1 MHAALPLGR
10 PLRVSRLPG
19 LTLIL
24 GATGLA
30 AIAGYLVIWLV
41 PLRIGLAGYA
51 AFGFFWAAMYLLVS
65 ALSGVQQEV
74 TRATVPR
81 PSPLE
86 PRASPAR
93 NFGIVVAGGVFLS
106 VVATAPLWVVAVFP
120 EGGWS
125 LVWPL
130 AFAAASY
137 VLVATLAG
145 TLYGIKAWG
154 PLAAMIS
161 VDALL
166 RLLFVATVAE
176 FTGDAAAL
184 AWAAAAPFLLTIV
197 LLWPGFRSRV
207 VGATALDVGY
217 RSLTW
222 NVARTVGAAASMGV
236 LVSGLPVLIG
246 IAAVGDDPATVAALF
261 LAITITRAPVIVTV
275 LSLQSYLVVRFL
287 GHRATF
293 WRDFLAVQ
301 AAIGIGGVLLAI
313 AAWVWAPAVFDL
325 LYRGA
330 IDLPGWFYAV
340 LVISS
345 ALVGSLA
352 VSAPAVLALAQHL
365 VYSLGWVVA
374 ALVTIGCFVLP
385 VDLFAQTVTALIA
398 GPVAGL
404 AVHASYLVAKRAS
417 IVALD

>member
-1 MHAALPLGR
+1 MHAALPPAR
-10 PLRVSRLPG
+10 PSRVSRLPG
-19 LTLIL
+19 LMLIL
-24 GATGLA
+24 GATALA

-41 PLRIGLAGYA
+41 PLRIGLADYA
-51 AFGFFWAAMYLLVS
+51 VFGLFWAAMYLLVS
-65 ALSGVQQEV
+65 ALSGIQQEV

-81 PSPLE
+81 PSPLA

-93 NFGIVVAGGVFLS
+93 NFGVVASGGVFVS
-106 VVATAPLWVVAVFP
+106 VVATAPFWVSAVFP

-161 VDALL
+161 VDAVL
-166 RLLFVATVAE
+166 RLVLVAMVAGW
-176 FTGDAAAL
+176 TGDVVTL
-184 AWAAAAPFLLTIV
+184 AWAAAAPFLLTIA

-217 RSLTW
+217 RALVW

-246 IAAVGDDPATVAALF
+246 IAAVGEDPETVAALF

-275 LSLQSYLVVRFL
+275 LSVQSYLVVRFL
-287 GHRATF
+287 GHPATF
-293 WRDFLAVQ
+293 WRDFLAIQ
-301 AAIGIGGVLLAI
+301 AVIAIGGVLLAL
-313 AAWVWAPAVFDL
+313 AAWAWAPAVFDL
-325 LYRGA
+325 LYRGG
-330 IDLPGWFYAV
+330 IDLPGWFYGV

-345 ALVGSLA
+345 ALVGALA
-352 VSAPAVLALAQHL
+352 VSAPGVLALSQHL

-374 ALVTIGCFVLP
+374 AIVTIGCFMLP
-385 VDLFAQTVTALIA
+385 FGLLAQTVTALIA
-398 GPVAGL
+398 GPIAGL
-404 AVHASYLVAKRAS
+404 AVHASYLVTKRAS
-417 IVALD
+417 IGARG

>member
-1 MHAALPLGR
+1 MALPLG
-10 PLRVSRLPG
+10 PPWRVSRLPG

-24 GATGLA
+24 GATGIA
-30 AIAGYLVIWLV
+30 AVAGYLVIWLV
-41 PLRIGLAGYA
+41 PLRIGLADYA
-51 AFGFFWAAMYLLVS
+51 VFGIFWAGMYLLVS
-65 ALSGVQQEV
+65 ALSGIQQEV

-81 PSPLE
+81 PSPLA
-86 PRASPAR
+86 PHASPAR
-93 NFGIVVAGGVFLS
+93 NFGVVVSGGVFVS
-106 VVATAPLWVVAVFP
+106 VVATAPLWVAAVFP

-137 VLVATLAG
+137 VMVATLAG

-154 PLAAMIS
+154 PLSAMIS

-166 RLLFVATVAE
+166 RLLLVAVVAG

-197 LLWPGFRSRV
+197 LLWPAFRSRV

-217 RSLTW
+217 RSLVW

-246 IAAVGDDPATVAALF
+246 IAAVGEDPATVASLF

-287 GHRATF
+287 GHRVTF

-301 AAIGIGGVLLAI
+301 AAIAIGGVLLAL

-325 LYRGA
+325 LYRSE

-345 ALVGSLA
+345 ALVGALA
-352 VSAPAVLALAQHL
+352 VSAPAVLALSQHR
-365 VYSLGWVVA
+365 VYSLGWILA
-374 ALVTIGCFVLP
+374 AIVTIGCFALP
-385 VDLFAQTVTALIA
+385 VGLLAQTVVALIA
-398 GPVAGL
+398 GPIAGL

-417 IVALD
+417 ISAPA